1 MSSDGSGDNNS
12 LKDEINKLIADNKVM
27 VFSATYCKFEL
38 LRIITNQHFGFHV
51 KVRIVRKQ
59 KKFLVNIN

>member
-38 LRIITNQHFGFHV
+38 LRIITNQHFGF
-51 KVRIVRKQ
+51 
-59 KKFLVNIN
+59 FLFRTIYFSWSILKCFLH

>member
-27 VFSATYCKFEL
+27 VFSATYCKLEFF
-38 LRIITNQHFGFHV
+38 RITT
-51 KVRIVRKQ
+51 
-59 KKFLVNIN
+59 INTLAFI